1 MAAPR
6 DGSVRGLVTMVLLL
20 WLALSLREAALAA
33 PSPPAEEGQGAS
45 AEGVLSLRA
54 VALPGEAPSRQGERD
69 QERLLRALE
78 DSVDRYAT
86 PLQLLGT
93 APYYSNAQALELVL
107 SYDDVITE
115 AAARYDVE
123 KAMVQAVL
131 FQEIRFLNLLD
142 EVDYF
147 VEATHTYLQR
157 RENYGT
163 SARQGPLSTLPPLPP
178 LVYRLDSS
186 TGLGQIFADTAIQAI
201 NWQTGQALYDSGD
214 WHDIRAVWSRLR
226 RDDIYN
232 IHMVALVLSHKR
244 SILQTAGSEGEPS
257 AADIMQAYNG
267 TGELSRRYREV
278 VCGYYAAFQQY
289 ENG

>member
-1 MAAPR
+1 MAAPQ
-6 DGSVRGLVTMVLLL
+6 DGSVRWLVTAVLLL
-20 WLALSLREAALAA
+20 WLALSLRGAALAA
-33 PSPPAEEGQGAS
+33 PSPPAEEGQGTS
-45 AEGVLSLRA
+45 AEGVLLLRA
-54 VALPGEAPSRQGERD
+54 VALPGETPSRQGEQD

-78 DSVDRYAT
+78 DSVNRYAT

-93 APYYSNAQALELVL
+93 APYYSNTQALELVL
-107 SYDDVITE
+107 FYDNVITA

-147 VEATHTYLQR
+147 VEATHTYLQV
-157 RENYGT
+157 REAYET
-163 SARQGPLSTLPPLPP
+163 SARQGPLPTLPPLPP

-186 TGLGQIFADTAIQAI
+186 TGLGQIFAGTAILAI
-201 NWQTGQALYDSGD
+201 NWQAEQALYDSED
-214 WHDIRAVWSRLR
+214 WHDIQAVWNRLR
-226 RDDIYN
+226 SDDIYN

-244 SILQTAGSEGEPS
+244 SILREAGSGDEPS

-278 VCGYYAAFQQY
+278 VCRYYAAFQQY